1 MSHYRSNPRDLEF
14 VLFEILEL
22 DEILERDESTELDGE
37 TVRTMLREAAALAE
51 GPVAESFAV
60 ADRNPPVFDPQTH
73 EVTLPP
79 EYVAS
84 VRAWQEAGWG
94 LVGVDPAVGGVAAPR
109 LVTWAISEFLV
120 GANPSI
126 FMYLSGPLFAEI
138 MHSIGNEQQRR
149 WATQVIER
157 NHGSSMMLTEAEVGS
172 DVGAVRTRAV
182 EQPDGTW
189 HIEGT
194 KRFITGADSGE
205 LFENIWH
212 QVLARPEGAGPGTKG
227 LSYFLV
233 PKYLPDPE
241 TAAPGER
248 NGVYVTGIEKKM
260 GLTASATCEVAFGG
274 HGRPAVGYLAGDV
287 HLGIKQMFKTI
298 EAARMMVGTKAISTL
313 STGYLNALEFAR
325 ERVQGNDMADAGKPD
340 AAKVTVIHHP
350 DVRRSL
356 LTQKAYAEGL
366 RAVYLYTAAHQ
377 DPVAAEVVS
386 GAGPELAHTVNDL
399 LLPIVKGV
407 GSERSYQCLTE
418 SLQCFGGSGYLRD
431 FPVEQYIRD
440 AKIDSLYEGTTAIQA
455 QDFFFRKIIR
465 DGGTALGHVAAQI
478 HRSVDE
484 PGPAELE
491 TARAGVARA
500 LSDVESMVGT
510 LTEHL
515 MGAREDPER
524 LYLIGLGS
532 VPLLMAVGDLMVGWM
547 LLRSAGVAL
556 AELPGAASAD
566 HDFYTGKVTVA
577 NFFARAHLPQVGAAR
592 ATIDSLDLDVMRM
605 PEGAF

>member
-1 MSHYRSNPRDLEF
+1 VSHYRSNPRDLEF
-14 VLFEILEL
+14 VLFDLFGL
-22 DEILERDESTELDGE
+22 DEILERDDTELDGE
-37 TVRTMLREAAALAE
+37 TVRTMLTEAAALAE
-51 GPVAESFAV
+51 GPVAASFSV
-60 ADRNPPVFDPQTH
+60 ADRNPPVFDPETH

-84 VRAWQEAGWG
+84 VRAWQDGGWG

-109 LVTWAISEFLV
+109 VVTWAITEFLL

-138 MHSIGNEQQRR
+138 MHTIGNEQQQK
-149 WATQVIER
+149 WAKQVIER

-172 DVGAVRTRAV
+172 DVGAVRAKAI

-194 KRFITGADSGE
+194 KRFITGADSGQM
-205 LFENIWH
+205 FENIWH

-233 PKYLPDPE
+233 PKFMPDPE

-260 GLTASATCEVAFGG
+260 GLAASATCEVAFGA
-274 HGRPAVGYLAGDV
+274 HGRPAVGFLAGDS

-340 AAKVTVIHHP
+340 ASKVTVIHHP

-366 RAVYLYTAAHQ
+366 RAVYLYAAAHQ
-377 DPVAAEVVS
+377 DIVAAEVVS

-407 GSERSYQCLTE
+407 GSERAYQCLAE
-418 SLQCFGGSGYLRD
+418 SLQCFGGSGYLKD
-431 FPVEQYIRD
+431 YPVEQYIRD

-478 HRSVDE
+478 HRTVDE
-484 PGPAELE
+484 TGPAELE
-491 TARAGVARA
+491 TARAAVAGA
-500 LSDVESMVGT
+500 LGDVESMVGT

-515 MGAREDPER
+515 MSAQEDPEK
-524 LYLIGLGS
+524 LYLIGLGA

-547 LLRSAGVAL
+547 LLREAGVAL
-556 AELPGAASAD
+556 EKLPESTGDD
-566 HDFYTGKVTVA
+566 HDFYTGKITVA
-577 NFFARAHLPQVGAAR
+577 NFFARAHLPQVSAAR
-592 ATIDSLDLDVMRM
+592 ATIESLDLDVMQM

>member
-14 VLFEILEL
+14 VLFDVFGL

-51 GPVAESFAV
+51 GPVAASFTT
-60 ADRNPPVFDPQTH
+60 ADRNPPTFDPETH
-73 EVTLPP
+73 EVTLHPD
-79 EYVAS
+79 YVAS
-84 VRAWQEAGWG
+84 VRAWQDGGWG

-126 FMYLSGPLFAEI
+126 FMYLSGPLFAGI
-138 MHSIGNEQQRR
+138 MHSIGNEQQKK
-149 WATQVIER
+149 WATKIIER

-172 DVGAVRTRAV
+172 DVGAVRAKAIQ
-182 EQPDGTW
+182 QPDGTW

-194 KRFITGADSGE
+194 KRFITGADTGD

-233 PKYLPDPE
+233 PKYMPDPE
-241 TAAPGER
+241 TAAPGKR

-260 GLTASATCEVAFGG
+260 GLAASATCEVAFGA
-274 HGRPAVGYLAGDV
+274 HGRPAVGFLAGDV

-313 STGYLNALEFAR
+313 STGYLGALEFAR
-325 ERVQGNDMADAGKPD
+325 ERVQGNDMADAGNPD
-340 AAKVTVIHHP
+340 AKKVTVIHHP

-366 RAVYLYTAAHQ
+366 RAVYLYAAAHQ
-377 DPVAAEVVS
+377 DIVSAEVVS

-407 GSERSYQCLTE
+407 GSERSYQCLAE
-418 SLQCFGGSGYLRD
+418 SLQCFGGSGYLKD
-431 FPVEQYIRD
+431 YPIEQYIRD

-478 HRSVDE
+478 HRTVDE
-484 PGPAELE
+484 AGPAELE
-491 TARAGVARA
+491 TARTGVAGA
-500 LSDVESMVGT
+500 LADVESMVGT

-515 MGAREDPER
+515 MGAQEDPEK
-524 LYLIGLGS
+524 LYLIGLGA

-547 LLRSAGVAL
+547 LLREAGVAL
-556 AELPGAASAD
+556 DRLPEATGDD

-592 ATIDSLDLDVMRM
+592 ATIEALDVDVMHM

>member
-1 MSHYRSNPRDLEF
+1 
-14 VLFEILEL
+14 
-22 DEILERDESTELDGE
+22 
-37 TVRTMLREAAALAE
+37 
-51 GPVAESFAV
+51 
-60 ADRNPPVFDPQTH
+60 PPGFDPETH

-109 LVTWAISEFLV
+109 MVTWAITEFLL

-138 MHSIGNEQQRR
+138 MHTIGNEQQQK
-149 WATQVIER
+149 WAARIIDR

-172 DVGAVRTRAV
+172 DVGAVRAKAI

-189 HIEGT
+189 HIEGA
-194 KRFITGADSGE
+194 KRFITGADSGD

-260 GLTASATCEVAFGG
+260 GLTASATCEVAFGA
-274 HGRPAVGYLAGDV
+274 HGRPAVGFLAGDS

-340 AAKVTVIHHP
+340 AGKVTVIHHP

-366 RAVYLYTAAHQ
+366 RAVYLYAAAHQ
-377 DPVAAEVVS
+377 DIVAAEVVS

-407 GSERSYQCLTE
+407 GSERSYQCLAE
-418 SLQCFGGSGYLRD
+418 SLQCFGGSGYLKD
-431 FPVEQYIRD
+431 HPLEQYIRD

-465 DGGTALGHVAAQI
+465 DGGTALGRIAAQI
-478 HRSVDE
+478 HRTVDE
-484 PGPAELE
+484 TGPAELE
-491 TARAGVARA
+491 SVRTAVAGA
-500 LSDVESMVGT
+500 LADVESMVGT
-510 LTEHL
+510 LTGHL
-515 MGAREDPER
+515 MSAQEDPES
-524 LYLIGLGS
+524 LYLIGLGA

-547 LLRSAGVAL
+547 LLREATVASVGL
-556 AELPGAASAD
+556 ADATGDD
-566 HDFYTGKVTVA
+566 HDFYTGKVVVA
-577 NFFARAHLPQVGAAR
+577 GHFARAHLPQVAAAR
-592 ATIDSLDLDVMRM
+592 ATIEALDLDVMRM

>member
-14 VLFEILEL
+14 VLFDLFGL
-22 DEILERDESTELDGE
+22 DEILERDDTELDGE
-37 TVRTMLREAAALAE
+37 TVRTMLTEAAALAE
-51 GPVAESFAV
+51 GPVAASFSV
-60 ADRNPPVFDPQTH
+60 ADRNPPVFDPETH

-84 VRAWQEAGWG
+84 VRAWQDGGWG

-109 LVTWAISEFLV
+109 VVTWAITEFLL

-138 MHSIGNEQQRR
+138 MHTIGNEQQQK
-149 WATQVIER
+149 WAKQVIER

-172 DVGAVRTRAV
+172 DVGAVRAKAI

-194 KRFITGADSGE
+194 KRFITGADSGQM
-205 LFENIWH
+205 FENIWH

-233 PKYLPDPE
+233 PKFMPDPE

-260 GLTASATCEVAFGG
+260 GLAASATCEVAFGA
-274 HGRPAVGYLAGDV
+274 HGRPAVGFLAGDS

-340 AAKVTVIHHP
+340 ASKVTVIHHP

-366 RAVYLYTAAHQ
+366 RAVYLYAAAHQ
-377 DPVAAEVVS
+377 DIVAAEVVS

-407 GSERSYQCLTE
+407 GSERAYQCLAE
-418 SLQCFGGSGYLRD
+418 SLQCFGGSGYLKD
-431 FPVEQYIRD
+431 YPVEQYIRD

-478 HRSVDE
+478 HRTVDE
-484 PGPAELE
+484 TGPAELE
-491 TARAGVARA
+491 TARAAVAGA
-500 LSDVESMVGT
+500 LGDVESMVGT

-515 MGAREDPER
+515 MSAQEDPEK
-524 LYLIGLGS
+524 LYLIGLGA

-547 LLRSAGVAL
+547 LLREAGVAL
-556 AELPGAASAD
+556 EKLPESTGDD
-566 HDFYTGKVTVA
+566 HDFYTGKITVA
-577 NFFARAHLPQVGAAR
+577 NFFARAHLPQVSAAR
-592 ATIDSLDLDVMRM
+592 ATIESLDLDVMQM

>member
-14 VLFEILEL
+14 VLFEVFGL
-22 DEILERDESTELDGE
+22 DEILERDDTELDGE

-51 GPVAESFAV
+51 GPVAASFSV
-60 ADRNPPVFDPQTH
+60 ADRNPPTFDPETH

-109 LVTWAISEFLV
+109 MVTWAITEFLL

-138 MHSIGNEQQRR
+138 MHTIGNEQQQK
-149 WATQVIER
+149 WAARVIDR

-172 DVGAVRTRAV
+172 DVGAVRAKAI

-189 HIEGT
+189 HIEGA
-194 KRFITGADSGE
+194 KRFITGADTGD

-260 GLTASATCEVAFGG
+260 GLTASATCEVSFGA
-274 HGRPAVGYLAGDV
+274 HDRPAVGYLAGDS
-287 HLGIKQMFKTI
+287 HQGIKQMFKTI

-313 STGYLNALEFAR
+313 STGYLNALDFAR
-325 ERVQGNDMADAGKPD
+325 DRVQGNDMADAGKPD
-340 AAKVTVIHHP
+340 AKKVTVIHHP

-366 RAVYLYTAAHQ
+366 RAVYLYAAAHQ
-377 DPVAAEVVS
+377 DVVAAEVVS
-386 GAGPELAHTVNDL
+386 GAGPKLAHTVNDL

-407 GSERSYQCLTE
+407 GSERSYQCLAE

-431 FPVEQYIRD
+431 YPLEQYIRD

-465 DGGTALGHVAAQI
+465 DGGTALGHLAAQI
-478 HRSVDE
+478 HRTVDE
-484 PGPAELE
+484 AGPAELE
-491 TARAGVARA
+491 TVRTAVATA
-500 LSDVESMVGT
+500 LADVESMVGT
-510 LTEHL
+510 LTGHL
-515 MGAREDPER
+515 MSAQEDPES
-524 LYLIGLGS
+524 LYLIGLGA

-547 LLRSAGVAL
+547 LLREALVA
-556 AELPGAASAD
+556 AEKLPGATGGD
-566 HDFYTGKVTVA
+566 HDFYTGKIVVA
-577 NFFARAHLPQVGAAR
+577 GHFARAHLPQVGAAR
-592 ATIDSLDLDVMRM
+592 ATIEALELDVMRM

>member
-14 VLFEILEL
+14 VLFDVFGL
-22 DEILERDESTELDGE
+22 DEILERDEDTELDGQ

-51 GPVAESFAV
+51 GPVAASFSV
-60 ADRNPPVFDPQTH
+60 ADRTPPVFDPETH
-73 EVTLPP
+73 EVTLPD

-84 VRAWQEAGWG
+84 VRAWQDGGWG

-109 LVTWAISEFLV
+109 MVTWAVTEFLV

-138 MHSIGNEQQRR
+138 MYTIGNEQQKK
-149 WATQVIER
+149 WATKIIER

-172 DVGAVRTRAV
+172 DVGAVRARAI

-194 KRFITGADSGE
+194 KRFITGADSGD

-233 PKYLPDPE
+233 PKYIPDPE

-248 NGVYVTGIEKKM
+248 NGVRVTGIEKKM
-260 GLTASATCEVAFGG
+260 GLTASATCEVAFGA
-274 HGRPAVGYLAGDV
+274 HGRPAVGFLAGDE

-325 ERVQGNDMADAGKPD
+325 ERVQGNDMADAGVPD

-366 RAVYLYTAAHQ
+366 RAVYLYAAAHQ
-377 DPVAAEVVS
+377 DEVAAEAVS
-386 GAGPELAHTVNDL
+386 GAGPELAHKVNDL

-407 GSERSYQCLTE
+407 GSERSYQCLAE
-418 SLQCFGGSGYLRD
+418 SLQCFGGSGYLKD
-431 FPVEQYIRD
+431 YPVEQYIRD

-478 HRSVDE
+478 HASVDE
-484 PGPAELE
+484 AGPAELE
-491 TARAGVARA
+491 GARLGVARA
-500 LSDVESMVGT
+500 LADVESMVGT

-515 MGAREDPER
+515 MAAQEDKHS
-524 LYLIGLGS
+524 LYLIGLGA

-547 LLRSAGVAL
+547 LLREATVAL
-556 AELPGAASAD
+556 DRLPEATGAD

-577 NFFARAHLPQVGAAR
+577 NFFTRAHLPQVTAAR
-592 ATIDSLDLDVMRM
+592 TTIEALDLDVMHM

>member
-14 VLFEILEL
+14 VLFEVFGL
-22 DEILERDESTELDGE
+22 DEILERDDTELDGE

-51 GPVAESFAV
+51 GPVAASFSV
-60 ADRNPPVFDPQTH
+60 ADRNPPGFDPETH

-109 LVTWAISEFLV
+109 MVTWAITEFLL

-138 MHSIGNEQQRR
+138 MHTIGNEQQQK
-149 WATQVIER
+149 WAARIIDR

-172 DVGAVRTRAV
+172 DVGAVRAKAI

-189 HIEGT
+189 HIEGA
-194 KRFITGADSGE
+194 KRFITGADSGD

-241 TAAPGER
+241 TAAPGQR

-260 GLTASATCEVAFGG
+260 GLTASATCEVAFGA
-274 HGRPAVGYLAGDV
+274 HGRPAVGYLAGDS

-340 AAKVTVIHHP
+340 AGKVTVIHHP

-366 RAVYLYTAAHQ
+366 RAVYLYAAAHQ
-377 DPVAAEVVS
+377 DVVAAEVVS

-407 GSERSYQCLTE
+407 GSERSYQCLAE

-431 FPVEQYIRD
+431 YPLEQYLRD

-455 QDFFFRKIIR
+455 QDFFFRKIVR
-465 DGGTALGHVAAQI
+465 DGGTALGHLAAQI
-478 HRSVDE
+478 HRTVDE
-484 PGPAELE
+484 VGPDDLDAVR
-491 TARAGVARA
+491 TAVATA
-500 LSDVESMVGT
+500 LADVESMVGT
-510 LTEHL
+510 LTGHL
-515 MGAREDPER
+515 MSAQEDPES
-524 LYLIGLGS
+524 LYLIGLGA
-532 VPLLMAVGDLMVGWM
+532 VPLLMAVGDLLVGWM
-547 LLRSAGVAL
+547 LLREATVASSR
-556 AELPGAASAD
+556 LPDATGDD
-566 HDFYTGKVTVA
+566 HDFYTGKVVVA
-577 NFFARAHLPQVGAAR
+577 GHFARAHLPQVAAAR
-592 ATIDSLDLDVMRM
+592 ATIEALELDVMRM

>member
-1 MSHYRSNPRDLEF
+1 
-14 VLFEILEL
+14 
-22 DEILERDESTELDGE
+22 
-37 TVRTMLREAAALAE
+37 
-51 GPVAESFAV
+51 
-60 ADRNPPVFDPQTH
+60 
-73 EVTLPP
+73 
-79 EYVAS
+79 
-84 VRAWQEAGWG
+84 
-94 LVGVDPAVGGVAAPR
+94 
-109 LVTWAISEFLV
+109 
-120 GANPSI
+120 
-126 FMYLSGPLFAEI
+126 MYLSGPLFAEI
-138 MHSIGNEQQRR
+138 MYTIGNEQQKGWARR
-149 WATQVIER
+149 IIDR

-172 DVGAVRTRAV
+172 DVGAVRARAV

-189 HIEGT
+189 HIEGS

-233 PKYLPDPE
+233 PKYMPDPE

-260 GLTASATCEVAFGG
+260 GLAASATCEVSFGAHG
-274 HGRPAVGYLAGDV
+274 HPAVGFLAGDA

-325 ERVQGNDMADAGKPD
+325 ERVQGNDMADAGNPD
-340 AAKVTVIHHP
+340 AKKVTVIHHP

-366 RAVYLYTAAHQ
+366 RAVYLYAAAHQ
-377 DPVAAEVVS
+377 DVESARVVS
-386 GAGPELAHTVNDL
+386 GAGPELAHAVNDL

-407 GSERSYQCLTE
+407 GSERSYQCLAE
-418 SLQCFGGSGYLRD
+418 SLQCFGGSGYLKD
-431 FPVEQYIRD
+431 YPLEQYIRD

-465 DGGTALGHVAAQI
+465 DGGTALGHVAGRI
-478 HRSVDE
+478 HATVDE
-484 PGPAELE
+484 AGPAELE
-491 TARAGVARA
+491 GVRVAVARA
-500 LSDVESMVGT
+500 LGDVESMIGT

-515 MGAREDPER
+515 MGAQEDKDR
-524 LYLIGLGS
+524 LYLIGLGA

-547 LLRSAGVAL
+547 LLRSADVAL
-556 AELPGAASAD
+556 AALPGATGVD
-566 HDFYTGKVTVA
+566 HDFYTGKITVA
-577 NFFARAHLPQVGAAR
+577 GHFARTHLPQVAAAR
-592 ATIDSLDLDVMRM
+592 AQIESLDLDVMRM

>member
-14 VLFEILEL
+14 VLFEVFGL
-22 DEILERDESTELDGE
+22 DEILERDDSTELDGQ

-51 GPVAESFAV
+51 GLVAASFSV
-60 ADRNPPVFDPQTH
+60 ADRTPPVFDPETH

-84 VRAWQEAGWG
+84 VRAWQEGGWG

-109 LVTWAISEFLV
+109 MVTWAISEFLV

-138 MHSIGNEQQRR
+138 MHTIGNEQQKK
-149 WATQVIER
+149 WATHIIER

-172 DVGAVRTRAV
+172 DVGAVRAKAI

-189 HIEGT
+189 HIEGS
-194 KRFITGADSGE
+194 KRFITGADSGD

-233 PKYLPDPE
+233 PKFMPDPE

-260 GLTASATCEVAFGG
+260 GLAASATCEVAFGA
-274 HGRPAVGYLAGDV
+274 HGKPAVGYLAGDA

-325 ERVQGNDMADAGKPD
+325 ERVQGNDMADAGVPD
-340 AAKVTVIHHP
+340 AKKVTVIHHP

-366 RAVYLYTAAHQ
+366 RAVYLYAAAHQ
-377 DPVAAEVVS
+377 DVVSAEVVS
-386 GAGPELAHTVNDL
+386 GAGPELAHAVNDL

-407 GSERSYQCLTE
+407 GSERSYQCLAE
-418 SLQCFGGSGYLRD
+418 SLQCFGGSGYLKD
-431 FPVEQYIRD
+431 YPVEQYIRD
-440 AKIDSLYEGTTAIQA
+440 AKIDSLYEGTTAIQS

-478 HRSVDE
+478 HASVDE
-484 PGPAELE
+484 AGPAELE
-491 TARAGVARA
+491 GARTAVAGA
-500 LSDVESMVGT
+500 LADVESMVGT

-515 MGAREDPER
+515 MAAQEDTQS
-524 LYLIGLGS
+524 LYLIGLGA

-547 LLRSAGVAL
+547 LLREATVAL
-556 AELPGAASAD
+556 DRLPEATGAD

-577 NFFARAHLPQVGAAR
+577 NFFARAHLPQVTAAR
-592 ATIDSLDLDVMRM
+592 TTIESLDLDVMRM

>member
-14 VLFEILEL
+14 VLFEVFGL
-22 DEILERDESTELDGE
+22 DEILERDDTELDGE

-51 GPVAESFAV
+51 GPVAASFSV
-60 ADRNPPVFDPQTH
+60 ADRNPPTFDPETH

-109 LVTWAISEFLV
+109 MVTWAITEFLL

-138 MHSIGNEQQRR
+138 MHTIGNEQQQK
-149 WATQVIER
+149 WAARVIDR

-172 DVGAVRTRAV
+172 DVGAVRAKAI

-189 HIEGT
+189 HIEGA
-194 KRFITGADSGE
+194 KRFITGADTGD

-260 GLTASATCEVAFGG
+260 GLTASATCEVSFGA
-274 HGRPAVGYLAGDV
+274 HDRPAVGYLAGDS
-287 HLGIKQMFKTI
+287 HQGIKQMFKTI

-313 STGYLNALEFAR
+313 STGYLNALDFAR
-325 ERVQGNDMADAGKPD
+325 DRVQGNDMADAGKPD
-340 AAKVTVIHHP
+340 AGKVTVIHHP

-366 RAVYLYTAAHQ
+366 RAVYLYAAAHQ
-377 DPVAAEVVS
+377 DVVAAEVVS

-407 GSERSYQCLTE
+407 GSERSYQCLAE

-431 FPVEQYIRD
+431 YPLEQYIRD

-465 DGGTALGHVAAQI
+465 DGGTALGHLAAQI
-478 HRSVDE
+478 HRTVDE
-484 PGPAELE
+484 AGPAELE
-491 TARAGVARA
+491 TVRTAVATA
-500 LSDVESMVGT
+500 LADVESMVGT
-510 LTEHL
+510 LTGHL
-515 MGAREDPER
+515 MSAQEDPES
-524 LYLIGLGS
+524 LYLIGLGA

-547 LLRSAGVAL
+547 LLREALVA
-556 AELPGAASAD
+556 AEKLPGATGGD
-566 HDFYTGKVTVA
+566 HDFYTGKIVVA
-577 NFFARAHLPQVGAAR
+577 GHFARAHLPQVGAAR
-592 ATIDSLDLDVMRM
+592 ATVEALELDVMRM

>member
-14 VLFEILEL
+14 VLFEVFGL
-22 DEILERDESTELDGE
+22 DEILERDDTELDGE

-51 GPVAESFAV
+51 GPVAASFSV
-60 ADRNPPVFDPQTH
+60 ADRNPPTFDPETH

-109 LVTWAISEFLV
+109 MVTWAITEFLL

-138 MHSIGNEQQRR
+138 MHTIGNEQQQK
-149 WATQVIER
+149 WAARVIDR

-172 DVGAVRTRAV
+172 DVGAVRAKAI

-189 HIEGT
+189 HIEGA
-194 KRFITGADSGE
+194 KRFITGADTGD

-260 GLTASATCEVAFGG
+260 GLTASATCEVSFGA
-274 HGRPAVGYLAGDV
+274 HDRPAVGYLAGDS
-287 HLGIKQMFKTI
+287 HQGIKQMFKTI

-313 STGYLNALEFAR
+313 STGYLNALDFAR
-325 ERVQGNDMADAGKPD
+325 DRVQGNDMADAGKPD
-340 AAKVTVIHHP
+340 AGKVTVIHHP

-366 RAVYLYTAAHQ
+366 RAVYLYAAAHQ
-377 DPVAAEVVS
+377 DVVAAEVVS

-407 GSERSYQCLTE
+407 GSERSYQCLAE

-431 FPVEQYIRD
+431 YPLEQYIRD

-465 DGGTALGHVAAQI
+465 DGGTALGHLAAQI
-478 HRSVDE
+478 HRTVDE
-484 PGPAELE
+484 AGPAELE
-491 TARAGVARA
+491 TVRTAVATA
-500 LSDVESMVGT
+500 LADVESMVGT
-510 LTEHL
+510 LTGHL
-515 MGAREDPER
+515 MSAQEDPES
-524 LYLIGLGS
+524 LYLIGLGA

-547 LLRSAGVAL
+547 LLREALVA
-556 AELPGAASAD
+556 AEKLPGATGGD
-566 HDFYTGKVTVA
+566 HDFYTGKIVVA
-577 NFFARAHLPQVGAAR
+577 GHFARAHLPQVGAAR
-592 ATIDSLDLDVMRM
+592 ATIEALELDVMRM